1 MKKKYR
7 YKGYALAGT
16 MMFLLLVLIM
26 WMGVTRQMGTNLR
39 LEKHLQAQKTYY
51 DGSVRAL
58 SWALTLSETGYPYT
72 GFASKSYWVPV
83 GEDGDEKYVITYTRK
98 SDYFTLFPFKWLY
111 NYTVTV
117 RPFVA
122 GSDDGIQRAPN
133 TFGS

>member
-1 MKKKYR
+1 
-7 YKGYALAGT
+7 

-39 LEKHLQAQKTYY
+39 LEKHLQAQQSYY

-58 SWALTLSETGYPYT
+58 SWGLTLSETGYPYT
-72 GFASKSYWVPV
+72 GYSSKSYWVPV
-83 GEDGDEKYVITYTRK
+83 GEDGLEKFVITYRRK
-98 SDYFTLFPFKWLY
+98 SPYMTFFPFRMLY
-111 NYTVTV
+111 NYEVTA

-122 GSDDGIQRAPN
+122 GADDGVQRAPN